1 MTSNVRYVGLDV
13 HKRVVEACF
22 LDAAGKELDRY
33 RFDLDRETLLHFAKT
48 RLTPHD
54 HVALEATTNCWVVAR
69 FLTPFVAELVV
80 SNPLVTKAIAE
91 AKVKTDKVD
100 ALVLAQ
106 LLRCDFLP
114 RVWQPDEA
122 TSLLRELTSRR
133 TALVQDR
140 TAVRN
145 RVHSLLAVRLLTA
158 PCDELFGK
166 AGRAWLAGL
175 SEDQVGAQGRLLLDT
190 DLRLHDALEREIEH
204 LDSELARRGYSDAR
218 VKLLMTLPGVNV
230 VVAETLLAALG
241 DISRFRDGDHA
252 ASYLGLVP
260 RTRQS
265 ADRCY
270 HGPITKAGN
279 SHGRWCMVQAAH
291 HVARHPGPLGYFFK
305 KLAKRKNYNVAV
317 VATARKL
324 VVIAWHM
331 LTHNEPYRY
340 AVPDSTAAKLGKLR
354 IRATGERR
362 KGGVPKGEK
371 SVARLPGGSRTVKSL
386 SRVCREEEL
395 PEPQPLGAGER
406 RMVADAGLDE
416 FVAGLASDH
425 VVTLRKTT
433 GKATTGKA
441 TPTGDARARTS

>member
-1 MTSNVRYVGLDV
+1 MNSNVRYVGLDV

-33 RFDLDRETLLHFAKT
+33 RFDLDRETLRHFAKT

-54 HVALEATTNCWVVAR
+54 HVALEATTNCWVVSR
-69 FLTPFVAELVV
+69 FLAPFVAKVVV
-80 SNPLVTKAIAE
+80 SNPLITKAIAE

-100 ALVLAQ
+100 AMVLAQ

-175 SEDQVGAQGRLLLDT
+175 SEDQLGAQGRLLLDT

-204 LDSELARRGYSDAR
+204 LDGELARHGYGDAR
-218 VKLLMTLPGVNV
+218 VKLLMTRPGVNV
-230 VVAETLLAALG
+230 TVAETLLAALG
-241 DISRFRDGDHA
+241 DVSRFRDGDHA

-260 RTRQS
+260 PRNRPPAAGIHGSQGDGATRQEPGK
-265 ADRCY
+265 ADCRSRQRR
-270 HGPITKAGN
+270 H
-279 SHGRWCMVQAAH
+279 
-291 HVARHPGPLGYFFK
+291 ARRRLGPLVGI
-305 KLAKRKNYNVAV
+305 AAREVAND
-317 VATARKL
+317 AMPHGIARRAERGRRQTAGR
-324 VVIAWHM
+324 
-331 LTHNEPYRY
+331 
-340 AVPDSTAAKLGKLR
+340 SCC
-354 IRATGERR
+354 
-362 KGGVPKGEK
+362 
-371 SVARLPGGSRTVKSL
+371 RLPS
-386 SRVCREEEL
+386 
-395 PEPQPLGAGER
+395 
-406 RMVADAGLDE
+406 
-416 FVAGLASDH
+416 
-425 VVTLRKTT
+425 
-433 GKATTGKA
+433 
-441 TPTGDARARTS
+441 GDFFA